1 MSRLYISLFFYSATG
16 FFLFIIFDGKIF
28 EYLFT
33 LGLENILKFIFVGN
47 EHGLLRHIKLADRSF
62 FFIYFSI
69 YFIFLGIYLIINQK
83 KLIFSNNYYLSSKEK
98 VFKNLKRNEIY
109 LNVVLAAGLSL
120 FLELSIIRIH
130 SSYLHFFSFLKNI
143 SLISCFLGLGIG
155 YALKNYKIYSIN
167 WIYPLLTI
175 QIIILFFLNQTPVSS
190 ILINPIAEQLTMGQ
204 DTARSISH
212 LIIIYTFILF
222 IYIFN
227 ALCFIPIGHMIS
239 ILMQPLEGLKAY
251 SFNLIG
257 SLLGILLFIIL
268 SFFWMPPLVWILISY
283 LIFLVINKKNKEK
296 NLFSGACVI
305 LLVILLSSFIK
316 DKKETIYSP
325 YQNISIEHLTTP
337 QNPVII
343 QTSHLF
349 YQALLNLSENLKF
362 TLEGGKTPGNIF
374 GHHVDVNHEREF
386 YNLPYLISSDIK
398 KVLIVGSG
406 AGNDVAAANRFNI
419 KNIDAVEIDPVIAN
433 LGKKYH
439 PEKPYSKENVNL
451 SINDARSFIK
461 NNKSKYDAIIY
472 GLLDSQTNLSSKGGI
487 RLDSYVYTIEAFEE
501 AKKSLKKDGFIYIS
515 FFVQT
520 PELGYKLFKM
530 LEKTFYVKPLVLKSE
545 VNDRYIFISKNDEK
559 IKFDLSNLKYFKP
572 INDFGKKIY
581 KVDLSTDDWPF
592 LYMPSKVYPIT
603 YLSIVTLLIL
613 SSIIFLNKIIEIKK
627 NNFSYICFFLGAGFM
642 LVETKCITEIAKIY
656 GSTWMVTSI
665 VIATILIMA
674 FIANILV
681 IKKIKL
687 NISQIYLFLLLSLF
701 LGYFCS
707 TVGFNF
713 FNQKILNLILPILL
727 TLPILFSGLAFSKEL
742 SRLNSASQALSAN
755 ILGAMLGGFLE
766 YNSMYFGLSSL
777 YFLAGFLYFLAFV
790 FYIYKYKTI
799 Y

>member
-1 MSRLYISLFFYSATG
+1 
-16 FFLFIIFDGKIF
+16 
-28 EYLFT
+28 
-33 LGLENILKFIFVGN
+33 
-47 EHGLLRHIKLADRSF
+47 
-62 FFIYFSI
+62 
-69 YFIFLGIYLIINQK
+69 
-83 KLIFSNNYYLSSKEK
+83 
-98 VFKNLKRNEIY
+98 
-109 LNVVLAAGLSL
+109 
-120 FLELSIIRIH
+120 
-130 SSYLHFFSFLKNI
+130 
-143 SLISCFLGLGIG
+143 
-155 YALKNYKIYSIN
+155 
-167 WIYPLLTI
+167 
-175 QIIILFFLNQTPVSS
+175 
-190 ILINPIAEQLTMGQ
+190 MGQ

-212 LIIIYTFILF
+212 LIIIYTFIIF

-296 NLFSGACVI
+296 NLFSGGCVI
-305 LLVILLSSFIK
+305 LLVVLLSSFIK

-362 TLEGGKTPGNIF
+362 TLKGGKTPGNIF
-374 GHHVDVNHEREF
+374 GHHVDVDHEREF
-386 YNLPYLISSDIK
+386 YNLPYLISSDLMK
-398 KVLIVGSG
+398 RVLIVGSG

-433 LGKKYH
+433 IGKRYH
-439 PEKPYSKENVNL
+439 PENPYLKENVNL
-451 SINDARSFIK
+451 IINDARSFIK
-461 NNKSKYDAIIY
+461 HNKSKYDAIIY

-501 AKKSLKKDGFIYIS
+501 AKKSLKKEGVIYIS

-530 LEKTFYVKPLVLKSE
+530 LEKTFLAKPLVLKSE
-545 VNDRYIFISKNDEK
+545 VNDRYIFISKNDEN
-559 IKFDLSNLKYFKP
+559 IKFDLNNLKYFKP
-572 INDFGKKIY
+572 INDFDKNIY

-613 SSIIFLNKIIEIKK
+613 SSIIFLNRIIKIKK
-627 NNFSYICFFLGAGFM
+627 ENFSYICFFW
-642 LVETKCITEIAKIY
+642 V
-656 GSTWMVTSI
+656 
-665 VIATILIMA
+665 
-674 FIANILV
+674 
-681 IKKIKL
+681 
-687 NISQIYLFLLLSLF
+687 
-701 LGYFCS
+701 
-707 TVGFNF
+707 
-713 FNQKILNLILPILL
+713 
-727 TLPILFSGLAFSKEL
+727 LAL
-742 SRLNSASQALSAN
+742 C
-755 ILGAMLGGFLE
+755 
-766 YNSMYFGLSSL
+766 
-777 YFLAGFLYFLAFV
+777 
-790 FYIYKYKTI
+790 
-799 Y
+799 